1 MCKLVEIENNIGE
14 KITVADIKMDTIKQI
29 IEIAKICE
37 QIDYIY
43 LFGSSIEERCSYS
56 SA

>member
-37 QIDYIY
+37 QIQ
-43 LFGSSIEERCSYS
+43 GSIVFY
-56 SA
+56 